1 MSPQFWLSPSAGG
14 EVVDAGDE
22 LLSVGEADGVG
33 PTESDHFA
41 GGEAEI
47 GENGEHFVEGYVGF
61 REAIDGEGGVGDEAV
76 FAADDDGV
84 EGAADEGDEVVGGDG
99 EDVGAGDD
107 ARAVEFQGG
116 FGADDDV
123 EAVAGEGE
131 VDVGVALDGEEGG
144 VGDEGGGVAAGDEAV
159 VEEEAEGGGGGGGEF
174 FLIFLVLNF
183 LGFFEREGF
192 LEKGGGERREKEWR
206 KRENGGSEQTGERE
220 EVRRREK
227 EREGR
232 KRENGGSRI

>member
-1 MSPQFWLSPSAGG
+1 MSLNTDNVGFFFVVGACPGQPMGQSRVVGRVDVAAGVV

-33 PTESDHFA
+33 PTKSDHFA

-61 REAIDGEGGVGDEAV
+61 REAVDGEGGVGDEAV
-76 FAADDDGV
+76 FAAEDDGV
-84 EGAADEGDEVVGGDG
+84 DGAADEGDEVVGGDG

-116 FGADDDV
+116 FGTDDDV

-131 VDVGVALDGEEGG
+131 VDAGVALDGEEGG
-144 VGDEGGGVAAGDEAV
+144 GGDEGGGVAAGDEAV

-174 FLIFLVLNF
+174 FFIFLVLNF

-192 LEKGGGERREKEWR
+192 
-206 KRENGGSEQTGERE
+206 
-220 EVRRREK
+220 
-227 EREGR
+227 
-232 KRENGGSRI
+232 